1 MKEKICF
8 YINTFVVGGIEK
20 VLIETLQNIDKNKF
34 EIKLLIGFKLDEL
47 EKLKTELP
55 SDIQVDY
62 VLKDNFFCKNKKKK
76 SIGNLK
82 KYEKIIDES
91 LSWLKKIIFKKNLK
105 EKIKDTDVVIDFDMT
120 LAPYADKI
128 SKKII
133 AFCHFSPKNYN
144 RGIKRRQIKL
154 GRRLKNYNKIVVISD
169 EMKKEM
175 VELFPFLK
183 NKVIR
188 IYNSFNIEKIKKL
201 SLQTIPNT
209 YINDK
214 YILAIGRLEET
225 QKDFT
230 TLIKSYSLIEKEIG
244 EKLFIIGEG
253 RHKKDLIELVKNLKI
268 EKKVKFLGFQK
279 NPYPWI
285 KKASLFVHSSKFEG
299 LPTVVIEAL
308 ILEKLIVATDCPTG
322 PKEILDNGRNGI
334 LTEIGNAKE
343 LSEAMKKMLLN
354 NTDKELYI
362 KNLKNKVKE
371 FDSKNV
377 IKELEQLILK
387 I

>member
-1 MKEKICF
+1 MKERICF

-20 VLIETLQNIDKNKF
+20 VLIETLQNIDRNKF
-34 EIKLLIGFKLDEL
+34 EIKLLIGFNLDEL

-55 SDIQVDY
+55 SDIQIDY

-76 SIGNLK
+76 SLGNLK

-91 LSWLKKIIFKKNLK
+91 LSWLKKIIFRKNLK

-128 SKKII
+128 KKII
-133 AFCHFSPKNYN
+133 TFCHFSPKNYN

-154 GRRLKNYNKIVVISD
+154 GKRLNNYNKIVVISD

-175 VELFPFLK
+175 IEIFPFLK

-201 SLQTIPNT
+201 SLQNVQES

-225 QKDFT
+225 QKDFS
-230 TLIKSYSLIEKEIG
+230 TLIKAYSLIEKEID

-253 RHKKDLIELVKNLKI
+253 RHKKDLVELVKKLGMNEKI
-268 EKKVKFLGFQK
+268 KFLGFKK

-334 LTEIGNAKE
+334 LTTIGDEKE

-354 NTDKELYI
+354 DVNKRMYI
-362 KNLKNKVKE
+362 KNLKDKVKE

-377 IKELEQLILK
+377 IKELEQLILT